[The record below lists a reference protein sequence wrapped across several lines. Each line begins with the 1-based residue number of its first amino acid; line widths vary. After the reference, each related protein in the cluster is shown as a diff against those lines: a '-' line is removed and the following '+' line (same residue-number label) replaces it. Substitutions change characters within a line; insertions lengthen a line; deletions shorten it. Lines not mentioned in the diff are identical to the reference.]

1 MSKGGR
7 RTSWQERVI
16 SVARERA
23 REESLKLWGRLSDEE
38 PPFNYRLEHLK
49 AVVCIAEGLALKLGA
64 DLEIVRAAAWL
75 HDLAKEGIAELIEDG
90 HGVVGAEEA
99 RKILERTDF
108 PRGKI
113 GAVCQAIAEHVGLY
127 RDHPLE
133 PLEAAILWD
142 ADKLAK
148 LGAIS
153 LAHFLCLSP
162 SLDQVTTDSLLGEGR
177 QFLVLQAKMVES
189 MNTPLGKEMGRER
202 YEVVRGFYEQL
213 ERELK
218 GGDG

>member
-1 MSKGGR
+1 MSGSGK

-16 SVARERA
+16 SIATERA
-23 REESLKLWGRLSDEE
+23 REES
-38 PPFNYRLEHLK
+38 PFNYRLEHLK
-49 AVVCIAEGLALKLGA
+49 AVVCIAEVLALKLGA

-75 HDLAKEGIAELIEDG
+75 HDLAKEGMAEMVEDG
-90 HGVVGAEEA
+90 HGVKGAEEA
-99 RKILERTDF
+99 RRILERSDF
-108 PRGKI
+108 PKGKI
-113 GAVCQAIAEHVGLY
+113 DAVCQAIAEHVGLY
-127 RDHPLE
+127 RDHHVE

-153 LAHFLCLSP
+153 LVHFLCLSP
-162 SLDQVTTDSLLGEGR
+162 SLGQATSESFLAEGQEFLG
-177 QFLVLQAKMVES
+177 LQAKMVES

-218 GGDG
+218 GG

>member
-1 MSKGGR
+1 MSGSGK

-16 SVARERA
+16 SIATERA
-23 REESLKLWGRLSDEE
+23 REES
-38 PPFNYRLEHLK
+38 PFNYRLEHLK
-49 AVVCIAEGLALKLGA
+49 AVVCIAEVLALKLGA

-75 HDLAKEGIAELIEDG
+75 HDLAKEGIAEMVEDG
-90 HGVVGAEEA
+90 HGVKGAEEA
-99 RKILERTDF
+99 RRILERSDF
-108 PRGKI
+108 PKGKI
-113 GAVCQAIAEHVGLY
+113 DAVCQAIAEHVGLY
-127 RDHPLE
+127 RDHHVE

-153 LAHFLCLSP
+153 LVHFLCLSP
-162 SLDQVTTDSLLGEGR
+162 SLGQATSESFLAEGQEFLG
-177 QFLVLQAKMVES
+177 LQAKMVES

-218 GGDG
+218 GG

>member
-1 MSKGGR
+1 MSKSGK

-16 SVARERA
+16 SVATEQT
-23 REESLKLWGRLSDEE
+23 REESLGLWGRLSDEE

-49 AVVCIAEGLALKLGA
+49 AVVRIAEGLALKLGA
-64 DLEIVRAAAWL
+64 DLQIVRAAAWL
-75 HDLAKEGIAELIEDG
+75 HDLAKEGIAELVENG
-90 HGVVGAEEA
+90 HGVEGAEEA

-108 PRGKI
+108 PKEKI
-113 GAVCQAIAEHVGLY
+113 DAVCQAIAEHVGLY
-127 RDHPLE
+127 RDHPVE

-153 LAHFLCLSP
+153 LVHFLCLSP
-162 SLDQVTTDSLLGEGR
+162 SLGQGTTESLLAEGR
-177 QFLVLQAKMVES
+177 RWLRLQAKMVES
-189 MNTPLGKEMGRER
+189 MNTPLGKELGWER

-218 GGDG
+218 GG

>member
-1 MSKGGR
+1 MSKSGK

-16 SVARERA
+16 SIATERA
-23 REESLKLWGRLSDEE
+23 REESLELWGWSSHEE
-38 PPFNYRLEHLK
+38 PPFNYRLEHLE
-49 AVVCIAEGLALKLGA
+49 AVVCIAGMLALKLGA

-90 HGVVGAEEA
+90 HGVKGAEEA

-108 PRGKI
+108 PKEKI
-113 GAVCQAIAEHVGLY
+113 DAVCQAIAEHVGLY

-153 LAHFLCLSP
+153 LVHFLCLSP
-162 SLDQVTTDSLLGEGR
+162 CLGPATIDALLAEGR
-177 QFLVLQAKMVES
+177 EYLGLQAKMVES
-189 MNTPLGKEMGRER
+189 MNTPLGKDMGRER

-218 GGDG
+218 GG

>member
-1 MSKGGR
+1 MSKRGK
-7 RTSWQERVI
+7 RTSWQEGII
-16 SVARERA
+16 SIARERS
-23 REESLKLWGRLSDEE
+23 REESLELWGRSSDEE

-49 AVVCIAEGLALKLGA
+49 AVVQIAEGLALNLEA

-75 HDLAKEGIAELIEDG
+75 HDLAKEGMMEIVEDG
-90 HGVVGAEEA
+90 HGAKGAEEA
-99 RKILERTDF
+99 RKILERSDF
-108 PRGKI
+108 PEEKI
-113 GAVCQAIAEHVGLY
+113 DAVCQAIAEHVGLY

-153 LAHFLCLSP
+153 LVHFLCLSP
-162 SLDQVTTDSLLGEGR
+162 SLSQATTDSLLAEGR
-177 QFLVLQAKMVES
+177 RWLGLQAKMVES

-213 ERELK
+213 EREIK
-218 GGDG
+218 GG

>member
-1 MSKGGR
+1 MSKSEK

-16 SVARERA
+16 PIATERA
-23 REESLKLWGRLSDEE
+23 REESLELWGRSSDEE

-49 AVVCIAEGLALKLGA
+49 AVVHIAERLALRLGA

-75 HDLAKEGIAELIEDG
+75 HDLAKEGIAEMVEDG
-90 HGVVGAEEA
+90 HGVKGAEEA
-99 RKILERTDF
+99 REILERTDF
-108 PRGKI
+108 PKEKI
-113 GAVCQAIAEHVGLY
+113 AAVCQAIAEHVGLH

-153 LAHFLCLSP
+153 LVHFLCLSP
-162 SLDQVTTDSLLGEGR
+162 LLGQVTTDSLLAEGQR
-177 QFLVLQAKMVES
+177 FLGLQAKMVES
-189 MNTPLGKEMGRER
+189 MNTPLGREMGWKR

-218 GGDG
+218 GG

>member
-1 MSKGGR
+1 MSESEK
-7 RTSWQERVI
+7 RTPWQERVI

-23 REESLKLWGRLSDEE
+23 REESLELWDRSSDEE
-38 PPFNYRLEHLK
+38 LPFNYRLEHLK
-49 AVVCIAEGLALKLGA
+49 AVARIAEGLALKLGA
-64 DLEIVRAAAWL
+64 DLRIVRAAAWL
-75 HDLAKEGIAELIEDG
+75 HDLAKEGIAEGIEDG
-90 HGVVGAEEA
+90 HGVRGAEEA

-108 PRGKI
+108 PKEKI
-113 GAVCQAIAEHVGLY
+113 AAVCQAIAEHVGLY
-127 RDHPLE
+127 RDHPVE

-153 LAHFLCLSP
+153 LVHFLCLSP
-162 SLDQVTTDSLLGEGR
+162 SLGQVTTESLVAEGR
-177 QFLVLQAKMVES
+177 RWLGLQAKMVES
-189 MNTPLGKEMGRER
+189 MNTPQGKEMGRER

-218 GGDG
+218 GG